1 MTEKSSVLAAA
12 ALATACVLT
21 GGTGVAAAEPA
32 SAPAT
37 EQRHEA
43 MAGFSA
49 IPCLPWILPPS
60 VNVRDFLICLA

>member
-1 MTEKSSVLAAA
+1 MTEKSSVLAA

-21 GGTGVAAAEPA
+21 GGAGVAAAEPA
-32 SAPAT
+32 SAPAA

-49 IPCLPWILPPS
+49 VPCLPWILPPS